1 MCATIFWMVGDNP
14 QNDVG
19 VFVLIVTVLLLL
31 LLMLIPET
39 KLKSLVKIGQTE
51 LIFGCFDHD
60 LVNISI

>member
-1 MCATIFWMVGDNP
+1 MVGDNP

-51 LIFGCFDHD
+51 LIFGCFHHA